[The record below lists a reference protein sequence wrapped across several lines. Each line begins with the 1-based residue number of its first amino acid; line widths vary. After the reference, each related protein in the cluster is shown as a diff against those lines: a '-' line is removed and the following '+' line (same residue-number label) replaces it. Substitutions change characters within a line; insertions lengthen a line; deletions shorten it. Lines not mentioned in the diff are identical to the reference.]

1 FPPQERGRA
10 IAVWAGFAGAGGA
23 IGVISS
29 GFLLEHFWWG
39 SVFLITVPIVAVAI
53 AVIFAVVPN
62 SKDAEGHPLDPIGSL
77 LSIVGLVSLVFAIIE
92 GPERGWTD
100 VLVVGGFVLA
110 VVG

>member
-1 FPPQERGRA
+1 DSATQLIVMRSVMGIGAAFIMPSTLSLLTSVFPPQERGRA

-62 SKDAEGHPLDPIGSL
+62 SKDAEGHPLDPIGS
-77 LSIVGLVSLVFAIIE
+77 
-92 GPERGWTD
+92 
-100 VLVVGGFVLA
+100 
-110 VVG
+110 